1 MRRALLGAAMLLT
14 AGTIATGTAFAGT
27 YQVTACADAPSLLNN
42 SWQPFNDS
50 TTYLETSSNCG
61 SPDVTGGSE
70 ATSGLAAADVLGLSS
85 NVPAGATAGWRFI
98 APSGDAI
105 SAVSMDRDLFD
116 NGPGW
121 QPQIIDGAGNP
132 LPGETCPFNGD
143 DGGCEASGV
152 AANTVLYT
160 TSLAIELLCDP
171 EPPFTVCGNGIFE
184 HDARVELNGATVTI
198 TDEQPPQITSV
209 SGSLFAGGLVRGVLS
224 GTIDGADSSGVQY
237 ARVYV
242 DGAQVAQQASA
253 CDFTQPAPC
262 ATTSSNQFSLNTSTL
277 SNGPHQIEAAVV
289 DAAGNQ
295 TLGTPVQ
302 ITVENANPSAPTGL
316 LVNGKGAGAWI
327 NQPATITWTN
337 PSQPPDDPLSQVNW
351 LACAGSETS
360 IPASGCDA
368 PQHESSSL
376 SSLTFSPAQDAAF
389 AGWPQGLYTVF
400 VWLADA
406 IGNTAQ
412 ADSAAI
418 SFGYQ
423 TAPPPPPTSITASG
437 RAPYTI
443 TLGAPADIA
452 PLTATNWIACD
463 STGVCTSTE
472 TSPGL
477 SFSFAPGQ
485 YGRYTIRA
493 WLQDAAG
500 NTSPANSATLTIT
513 DSKPGKPSPQLHI
526 LSVTR
531 TEHALHVRGS
541 AARAV
546 AGNVTIVVRYTLGTR
561 AHSVQKT
568 VRVARGKWA
577 AILWLPSGA
586 RTARVTVLRHS
597 STRWL
602 AQTVTRYVY
611 HRPALLGQVTGR
623 TESAGGNGAVSRD
636 ERS

>member
-1 MRRALLGAAMLLT
+1 MLLT
-14 AGTIATGTAFAGT
+14 AGMIATGTAFAGT

-42 SWQPFNDS
+42 SWQPFNNN

-61 SPDVTGGSE
+61 SSDVTGVSP
-70 ATSGLAAADVLGLSS
+70 ATSGLAAADVLELTT

-98 APSGDAI
+98 APPGDAI
-105 SAVSMDRDLFD
+105 SAISMDRDLFD
-116 NGPGW
+116 NGPAW
-121 QPQIIDGAGNP
+121 LPQIIDGAGNA
-132 LPGETCPFNGD
+132 LPGETCPYNGD
-143 DGGCEASGV
+143 NGGCEASGV
-152 AANTVLYT
+152 ATSTGLDTA
-160 TSLAIELLCDP
+160 SLAIELLCDP
-171 EPPFTVCGNGIFE
+171 EPPLTVCGNGIFE
-184 HDARVELNGATVTI
+184 HDARVELNGAIVTI

-242 DGAQVAQQASA
+242 DGAPVAQQAYA
-253 CDFTQPAPC
+253 CDFTMPAPC
-262 ATTSSNQFSLNTSTL
+262 PATSSNQFSLNTTTL
-277 SNGPHQIEAAVV
+277 SNGPHEIQAAVV

-295 TLGTPVQ
+295 TLSTPVQ
-302 ITVENANPSAPTGL
+302 LTVDNSNPSAPTGL
-316 LVNGKGAGAWI
+316 LINGKGAGAWI

-337 PSQPPDDPLSQVNW
+337 PSQPQGDPIGQVNW
-351 LACAGSETS
+351 MACAGSETS
-360 IPASGCDA
+360 IPSSGCDGQRQQA
-368 PQHESSSL
+368 GPL

-389 AGWPQGLYTVF
+389 AGHPPGLYTVF

-418 SFGYQ
+418 GFGYQ
-423 TAPPPPPTSITASG
+423 TAPPPPPTSITTSH

-463 STGVCTSTE
+463 TTGVCTSTE

-477 SFSFAPGQ
+477 TFSFAPGQ

-513 DSKPGKPSPQLHI
+513 DSKPGKPSPRLHI

-531 TEHALHVRGS
+531 TKHALHVRGS

-546 AGNVTIVVRYTLGTR
+546 GGYVTIVVHYTLRTR
-561 AHSVQKT
+561 SHSVQKT
-568 VRVARGKWA
+568 VRVAHGKWA
-577 AILWLPSGA
+577 GILALPSGA
-586 RTARVTVLRHS
+586 WTARVTVIRHS
-597 STRWL
+597 SVHWL
-602 AQTVTRYVY
+602 AQTVTRYV
-611 HRPALLGQVTGR
+611 HHIPALTAGRVIGRMSLGHA
-623 TESAGGNGAVSRD
+623 TEIGK
-636 ERS
+636 

>member
-1 MRRALLGAAMLLT
+1 MRPRLLLLVAVLLT
-14 AGTIATGTAFAGT
+14 AGVIATGTAFAGT

-42 SWQPFNDS
+42 SWQPFDNN
-50 TTYLETSSNCG
+50 TTYLETSSSCG
-61 SPDVTGGSE
+61 NPDVTGGSK
-70 ATSGLAAADVLGLSS
+70 ATSGLAAADVLQLMT
-85 NVPAGATAGWRFI
+85 NVPAGALAGWRFT
-98 APSGDAI
+98 APASDTI
-105 SAVSMDRDLFD
+105 SAITMDRDLYEQSE
-116 NGPGW
+116 GW
-121 QPQIIDGAGNP
+121 IPQVVDANGNP
-132 LPGETCPFNGD
+132 LPGESCPFNAGN
-143 DGGCEASGV
+143 GGCEASGI
-152 AANTVLYT
+152 ATNTGFDT
-160 TSLAIELLCDP
+160 ASLAIELLCDP
-171 EPPFTVCGNGIFE
+171 EPFQLTACANGFSE

-209 SGSLFAGGLVRGVLS
+209 SGSLFASGLVRGVLS
-224 GTIDGADSSGVQY
+224 GTIDSSDSSGVQY

-253 CDFTQPAPC
+253 CDFTRPAPC

-277 SNGPHQIEAAVV
+277 SNGPHQIQAAVV

-295 TLGTPVQ
+295 TLGAPVQ
-302 ITVENANPSAPTGL
+302 ITVENANPSAPSGL
-316 LVNGKGAGAWI
+316 LVNGKGAGAWL

-337 PSQPPDDPLSQVNW
+337 PSQPPEDPISQVNW
-351 LACAGSETS
+351 IACTGSETS

-368 PQHESSSL
+368 QQQQSSPL

-389 AGWPQGLYTVF
+389 AGHPQGVYTVF

-423 TAPPPPPTSITASG
+423 TSPPPPPASITVSG

-452 PLTATNWIACD
+452 PLTATNWIACG
-463 STGVCTSTE
+463 SAGVCSSTE

-477 SFSFAPGQ
+477 SFSFAPSE
-485 YGRYTIRA
+485 YGRYTVRA

-513 DSKPGKPSPQLHI
+513 DGKPGKPSPQLHI

-546 AGNVTIVVRYTLGTR
+546 AGYVTIVVHYTLGTGS
-561 AHSVQKT
+561 HGVQKS
-568 VRVARGKWA
+568 VRVAHGRWA
-577 AILWLPSGA
+577 AILRLPGGA
-586 RTARVTVLRHS
+586 RTARVTVVRHS
-597 STRWL
+597 SARWR

-611 HRPALLGQVTGR
+611 HRPALEGT
-623 TESAGGNGAVSRD
+623 
-636 ERS
+636 